1 VVAIILVNYQ
11 SYNDTLECL
20 ESISQSGYKSYSVFI
35 VDNSDDKSGQPI
47 FLQKAAA
54 FFSFSVVDTGDFS
67 LADATT
73 PMCLINAKN
82 GGFAHANNIVL
93 KQILKSNAYSY
104 AWLLN
109 NDTKIATDT
118 LTNYIAA
125 YESIRKQ
132 KKLGILGCI
141 LVYESDATMIQG
153 AGGLYYKFLG
163 TSSHVMDGDPITNY
177 NPANSVQI
185 DYPIGA
191 SLLVSHDFLNDV
203 GLMDER
209 YFLYFEELDW
219 VLRGRRKGWDCDYAP
234 SVIIQH
240 KAGKTLGGKNK
251 QKKQSSMIADYYFY
265 RNRLRFS
272 FRYTPFHFPF
282 VFATVCA
289 TIFYRILTGRSGFL
303 KMFFVRK

>member
-1 VVAIILVNYQ
+1 MIAIILVNYQ

-20 ESISQSGYKSYSVFI
+20 QSISQSGYSSYTLFI
-35 VDNSDDKSGQPI
+35 VDNSEDKRDQEL
-47 FLQKAAA
+47 FLQKAADV
-54 FFSFSVVDTGDFS
+54 FSFTVVDSEDFS
-67 LADATT
+67 LAGESKK
-73 PMCLINAKN
+73 MWLINAKN

-93 KQILKSNAYSY
+93 KQILGSNIYSY

-109 NDTKIATDT
+109 NDTKISNDT
-118 LTNYIAA
+118 LGNYIAA
-125 YESIRKQ
+125 YESISKQ

-141 LVYESDATMIQG
+141 LVYETDPTMIQG
-153 AGGLYYKFLG
+153 AGGIYYKFLG
-163 TSSHVMDGDPITNY
+163 TSRHLMDGNPISEY
-177 NPANSVQI
+177 NPAVSLQI

-191 SLLVSHDFLNDV
+191 SLFVSHDFLNDV
-203 GLMDER
+203 GLMDDR

-219 VLRGRRKGWDCDYAP
+219 VLQGRKKGWVCDYAP

-251 QKKQSSMIADYYFY
+251 QKKQSSMISDYYFY
-265 RNRLRFS
+265 RNRIRFS

-289 TIFYRILTGRSGFL
+289 TIFFRILTGRSGFI
-303 KMFFVRK
+303 KMFFIRK